1 MAKEIYPYAIALAIL
16 VQLQNENIELKRQI
30 ESDKIQ
36 KVSRD
41 VAEHIDKWLNNPYK
55 GITERQD
62 IERFS
67 KEITTFIHY
76 EMKT

>member
-1 MAKEIYPYAIALAIL
+1 MLSNDEHVVKLANIAVKLLI
-16 VQLQNENIELKRQI
+16 ENTELKRQI

-36 KVSRD
+36 KVSTA
-41 VAEHIDKWLNNPYK
+41 VADHIDKWLSRPYHGK
-55 GITERQD
+55 SERQD

-76 EMKT
+76 EMKN

>member
-1 MAKEIYPYAIALAIL
+1 MAKEIHPYAIALAIL

-30 ESDKIQ
+30 ESNKIQ
-36 KVSRD
+36 KVSSA
-41 VAEHIDKWLNNPYK
+41 VADYIDKWLSSPYQGK
-55 GITERQD
+55 SERQD

-76 EMKT
+76 EMKN

>member
-1 MAKEIYPYAIALAIL
+1 MAPNNEHVAKLAAMVVKLLI
-16 VQLQNENIELKRQI
+16 QNTELKRQI

-36 KVSRD
+36 KVSTA
-41 VAEHIDKWLNNPYK
+41 VADHIDKWLSTPYLEK
-55 GITERQD
+55 NERQD

-76 EMKT
+76 EMKN

>member
-1 MAKEIYPYAIALAIL
+1 MAKEIHPFAIALAIL

-36 KVSRD
+36 KVSTD

-55 GITERQD
+55 GITERHD

-76 EMKT
+76 EMKN

>member
-1 MAKEIYPYAIALAIL
+1 MPKEIHPYAIALAML
-16 VQLQNENIELKRQI
+16 VQLKNENIELKKQI

-36 KVSRD
+36 KVSTA
-41 VAEHIDKWLNNPYK
+41 VADYIDKWLSRPYH
-55 GITERQD
+55 GISERHD

-76 EMKT
+76 EMKN

>member
-1 MAKEIYPYAIALAIL
+1 MPKEIHPYAIALAML
-16 VQLQNENIELKRQI
+16 VQLKNENIELKRQI
-30 ESDKIQ
+30 ESEKIQ
-36 KVSRD
+36 KVSTA
-41 VAEHIDKWLNNPYK
+41 VAEHIDKWLSTPYHGK
-55 GITERQD
+55 NERHD

>member
-1 MAKEIYPYAIALAIL
+1 MSSNNEHVANLANIAVKLLI
-16 VQLQNENIELKRQI
+16 ENTELKRQI

-36 KVSRD
+36 KVSSA
-41 VAEHIDKWLNNPYK
+41 VADHIDKWLSRPYHGK
-55 GITERQD
+55 SERHD

-76 EMKT
+76 EMKN